1 MWRKSYI
8 TLVFIKKSDGRL
20 YFSLSLQVSFVC
32 MRMCRVVYL
41 FVCFPVLRVCM
52 LPEGKQPVWG
62 VICFYRGWQL
72 ITNPDKH
79 WGRVEGRERERWQ
92 TRARKRE
99 EIAPGGGIGIW
110 IPLIYHRGGS
120 DPAVSTSAWVWTWVW
135 PLRGR
140 PPRPLTTNKPPSLT
154 AHMKIAGCCGKGA
167 EFLDAL
173 CKSMC
178 LLSTAALISL

>member
-20 YFSLSLQVSFVC
+20 CISPSVQVSFVC
-32 MRMCRVVYL
+32 MRVCRVVYL

-92 TRARKRE
+92 TRARERKKR
-99 EIAPGGGIGIW
+99 
-110 IPLIYHRGGS
+110 LHRVEGLAFEFHWFTTEGFGS
-120 DPAVSTSAWVWTWVW
+120 
-135 PLRGR
+135 
-140 PPRPLTTNKPPSLT
+140 
-154 AHMKIAGCCGKGA
+154 C
-167 EFLDAL
+167 
-173 CKSMC
+173 C
-178 LLSTAALISL
+178 LLSLRESGLEFDHCAVAHLAHWQLINPRH